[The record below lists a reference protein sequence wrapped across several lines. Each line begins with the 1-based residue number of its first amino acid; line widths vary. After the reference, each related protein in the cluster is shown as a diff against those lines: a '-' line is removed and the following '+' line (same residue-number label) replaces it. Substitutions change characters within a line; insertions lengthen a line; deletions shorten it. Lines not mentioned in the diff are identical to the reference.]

1 MVTNTRSSN
10 NEKILR
16 FSKGLVLENGS
27 YLINVK
33 DDVVLNRY
41 KWWKGLTKP
50 KDTFN
55 PRKTKGFLVL
65 KLFLYGYLNRI
76 STYRSNKDN
85 DLMHPYLKILLNNVE
100 VYRTKVLDSSI
111 NIWEEKIEIEIH
123 YIKSKIE
130 IQLFDMDETEGIVE
144 DEFIGSAL
152 IDITYL
158 QLSKKYDIILK
169 YINKMAILM
178 DPYRYKK
185 EQKDHFDI
193 HTSEHMSGHR
203 ENMTFNPTHHDRDKY
218 NSKKKG
224 IIGEE
229 NKSRNNSETTTSP
242 QKINYTNDYN
252 VRIFVKLSNK
262 KNYNSF
268 ILQLNAI
275 TSLNYTCINKKNEIL
290 DKDLNINQLYD
301 ELKMIKLNIDTIWLP
316 FFSIIYNFASWK
328 TPLYSV
334 FFVTFFF
341 FSFFFSKF
349 FFSFFLVVL
358 SLLFFILVSI
368 IRESD
373 QIKKGNKFTGCTQE
387 ERKSKKKNNNSSFIY
402 WTQAKQLGGYR
413 MNHAEE
419 YLIGN
424 SLKEGDHLGNSA
436 VPSCSGSDN
445 SSGSGAESESG
456 TGSDSGSSDISG
468 NSSSADSFSLD
479 DVSTDQSM
487 DPPNHRSDVESSVC
501 NNSSQEELNWKD
513 VVRGRKQK
521 GDIGDSRRGKTKQA
535 VSNVTDEGSKTGK
548 KKRPNG
554 HRSIRGRNSNNEEN
568 SSILNNTD
576 EYNKNNGTS
585 ANANAKVNHDVSPH
599 GNSDSNNTTYT
610 NAHCNHSTEVDT
622 EINLSVIK
630 TFVANVIDDDI
641 INNVKYFHYIVFCI
655 MKWSQIFLYVFR
667 KFGYFLVI
675 ISLLFCFLNIFFYPF
690 VTKLLRFS
698 IFSSG
703 FILLTYNFKPTNILY
718 RFFICIQ
725 EYYFLEMKRRKVDI
739 YSSL

>member
-1 MVTNTRSSN
+1 MVANTRSSN

-27 YLINVK
+27 YLINMK

-158 QLSKKYDIILK
+158 ELSKKYDIILK
-169 YINKMAILM
+169 YMNKMAILL

-185 EQKDHFDI
+185 EQKDHFDM
-193 HTSEHMSGHR
+193 HTSEHMSGGYT
-203 ENMTFNPTHHDRDKY
+203 ENMSFNPTHHDRDKS
-218 NSKKKG
+218 NSKKK
-224 IIGEE
+224 
-229 NKSRNNSETTTSP
+229 
-242 QKINYTNDYN
+242 
-252 VRIFVKLSNK
+252 
-262 KNYNSF
+262 
-268 ILQLNAI
+268 
-275 TSLNYTCINKKNEIL
+275 
-290 DKDLNINQLYD
+290 
-301 ELKMIKLNIDTIWLP
+301 
-316 FFSIIYNFASWK
+316 
-328 TPLYSV
+328 
-334 FFVTFFF
+334 
-341 FSFFFSKF
+341 
-349 FFSFFLVVL
+349 VVL

-387 ERKSKKKNNNSSFIY
+387 ETKSKKKNNNSSFIY

-445 SSGSGAESESG
+445 NSGSGDESESG
-456 TGSDSGSSDISG
+456 TKSDSGSSDISG
-468 NSSSADSFSLD
+468 SSSSSDSFSLD
-479 DVSTDQSM
+479 DVSTDQSV
-487 DPPNHRSDVESSVC
+487 DPPNHRSDIESSVC
-501 NNSSQEELNWKD
+501 NNSGQEELNWKD
-513 VVRGRKQK
+513 VVRGRKKK
-521 GDIGDSRRGKTKQA
+521 GDVGDSRRGKTKEA

-554 HRSIRGRNSNNEEN
+554 HSSIRGRNSNNEEN
-568 SSILNNTD
+568 GSTLNYTD

-585 ANANAKVNHDVSPH
+585 ASACASANAKVNHDVSPH

-641 INNVKYFHYIVFCI
+641 INN
-655 MKWSQIFLYVFR
+655 
-667 KFGYFLVI
+667 
-675 ISLLFCFLNIFFYPF
+675 
-690 VTKLLRFS
+690 
-698 IFSSG
+698 
-703 FILLTYNFKPTNILY
+703 
-718 RFFICIQ
+718 